1 MGKKSSQKPASKTS
15 SAAAFGAA
23 DATYTGNKSS
33 ILKAAFAPSDYQLA
47 LFASVIQGLEGQN
60 LRIHDTNTCRLQ
72 CEHVLGPKELVTS
85 LDWGHY
91 AGRREQAKKKRKR
104 PSDVNGTVDGL
115 DQGDVVVAFGTS
127 TSDIRMYSPAEDK
140 IVGTLAGGHIGG
152 VKDFKFTAG
161 RPQEGWSVGGDHK
174 LVQWDLVTGQRTK
187 VIDLSTTSAFTTL
200 SRPVPSNPPVICAS
214 QTPYIVNLEDEL
226 PSTFPA
232 MRNPIQTIITSSTTS
247 VADGPFLASDND
259 RYINVFDPISGQIAM
274 NLVADKE
281 VTSLSLYSKQNA
293 DAKLA
298 LEKQVLAAVTVDGTI
313 ELFARPFVRSQLEGS
328 KSNSLKARSM
338 QMTRRAES
346 SIKITKSSTSD
357 DLVPVVAL
365 SFQGSD
371 LLVAWAHG
379 GIIPLFERV
388 KWLNEETEEL
398 AFTGVKNIAKTK
410 SSSILQ
416 SATTNGAKNANET
429 HVSENRVVVEQGNL
443 ADDDIDMEDSKNDA
457 VSEDGSEV
465 DDDDDDDAPKQQKH
479 DKKAAES
486 DVEMEN
492 AAESNPEDEDDE
504 EEGEEETGEPTFG
517 ELMRAHAA
525 EEIDVEAELE
535 DDVHTRS
542 LIPGKPITTVQAIPS
557 GVSLL
562 TVLSQSLKTNDY
574 DMLEACFH
582 TGDTGTIR
590 TTIQRLDSPLAATLL
605 QRLAERLS
613 ARPGRYG
620 HLLVWVQW
628 TCIAHGGAL
637 AGNRDL
643 LKQMSTLFKVM
654 DQRSSTLS
662 SLLLLKGKL
671 DMLDAQLGLRQSLR
685 ENADQI
691 DSDDEENVI
700 YVEGYDDEEDGDSDA
715 ENTKTATNNNTIDTP
730 RTKAIRGETDISMLD
745 DGEAGSEDDDEED
758 DDDDDEEEEDE
769 EDATNILDVEAEESA
784 GSSDAEESLD
794 EGEDEEGSDAESAA
808 SMADFIADTEG
819 ESDGEELSRP
829 PPSKKARIGSQGG
842 SGGGKG
848 KKQAGLG
855 RK

>member
-1 MGKKSSQKPASKTS
+1 MGKKTNQKPASKTS

-23 DATYTGNKSS
+23 DATNTGNKSS

-60 LRIHDTNTCRLQ
+60 LRIHDTNTGWLQ

-91 AGRREQAKKKRKR
+91 AGRRDQAKKKRKR
-104 PSDVNGTVDGL
+104 PSDVNGATDGL

-140 IVGTLAGGHIGG
+140 IVGTLTGGHTGG

-161 RPQEGWSVGGDHK
+161 RPQEGWSIGGDNK
-174 LVQWDLVTGQRTK
+174 LVQWDLVTGQSTK
-187 VIDLSTTSAFTTL
+187 VISLSTSAVFTTL
-200 SRPVPSNPPVICAS
+200 SRPLPSSTPVICAS
-214 QTPYIVNLEDEL
+214 QTPYIVNLEDESS
-226 PSTFPA
+226 PVTFPA
-232 MRNPIQTIITSSTTS
+232 MKNSIQTVITSSTS
-247 VADGPFLASDND
+247 SASDGLFLASDND
-259 RYINVFDPISGQIAM
+259 RYINIFDPKTGQLAM
-274 NLVADKE
+274 NLVAERE
-281 VTSLSLYSKQNA
+281 VNFLSLYSKQNF
-293 DAKLA
+293 DANLA
-298 LEKQVLAAVTVDGTI
+298 LEKQFLAAVTQDGTI
-313 ELFARPFVRSQLEGS
+313 ELFARPFVRAQSG
-328 KSNSLKARSM
+328 KSNSLKAKSM

-346 SIKITKSSTSD
+346 SIKMTKSASSD
-357 DLVPVVAL
+357 DLVPVVAV
-365 SFQGSD
+365 SFQGAD

-379 GIIPLFERV
+379 GIVPLFERV

-398 AFTGVKNIAKTK
+398 AFTGVKTIAKTK
-410 SSSILQ
+410 TSSILQ
-416 SATTNGAKNANET
+416 SATTNGTKNANES
-429 HVSENRVVVEQGNL
+429 HVSEKRIVVEQGNL
-443 ADDDIDMEDSKNDA
+443 ADDDVDMEGSENDA
-457 VSEDGSEV
+457 VSEDDSEV
-465 DDDDDDDAPKQQKH
+465 DEDDDAPTQQQKQTET
-479 DKKAAES
+479 AES

-492 AAESNPEDEDDE
+492 ATGSGVEDESDDNEDE
-504 EEGEEETGEPTFG
+504 EEDETAEPTFG

-535 DDVHTRS
+535 DDVHTHS

-557 GVSLL
+557 GVSLS
-562 TVLSQSLKTNDY
+562 TVLSQSLKTNDN

-582 TGDTGTIR
+582 TGDPTTIR

-637 AGNRDL
+637 AGNKDL

-685 ENADQI
+685 ENADQM

-700 YVEGYDDEEDGDSDA
+700 YVEGYDDEDDDDSDA
-715 ENTKTATNNNTIDTP
+715 ENTKANNATTIDTP

-745 DGEAGSEDDDEED
+745 DDGEAGSEDDDEED
-758 DDDDDEEEEDE
+758 EEDDDE

-794 EGEDEEGSDAESAA
+794 EDEDEEGDSDAESAA
-808 SMADFIADTEG
+808 SMDQFIADTED

-829 PPSKKARIGSQGG
+829 PPSKKAKVGG
-842 SGGGKG
+842 AGKG
-848 KKQAGLG
+848 KKQVGSG